1 MYVPFDCSNNI
12 QKEAG
17 WGDLMKP
24 ETRAVHKRNLYH
36 TAKAMKSTLETQT
49 KGLVQGRPV

>member
-17 WGDLMKP
+17 WGDLMKH
-24 ETRAVHKRNLYH
+24 EIRAGKKRNLYH

-49 KGLVQGRPV
+49 KGLVQ